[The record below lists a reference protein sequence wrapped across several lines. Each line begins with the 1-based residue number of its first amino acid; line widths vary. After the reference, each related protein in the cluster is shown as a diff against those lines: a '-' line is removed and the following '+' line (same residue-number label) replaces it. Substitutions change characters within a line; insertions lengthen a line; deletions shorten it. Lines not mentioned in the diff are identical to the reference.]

1 MWMNLF
7 LLYLTLLYVQGFQ
20 EYSAQFYECIN
31 PNKITNSPS
40 QCTSI
45 KIPETEG
52 YKCCSMKI
60 SYDGHNSYN
69 CFVLENEYSKNETIL
84 NAFMLN
90 NSLAS
95 LFSSKGGQM
104 EIDCGEDIIST
115 QNYGKMSEEY
125 LNCYKSYINGV
136 DNENDCQKYDT

>member
-7 LLYLTLLYVQGFQ
+7 LLYLTLLYVRGLQ
-20 EYSAQFYECIN
+20 ELIMNFIM
-31 PNKITNSPS
+31 KVLIHIKKTNSPS
-40 QCTSI
+40 QYTSI

-69 CFVLENEYSKNETIL
+69 CFVLKNKQTKNETIL

-90 NSLAS
+90 NTQLLYLAQ
-95 LFSSKGGQM
+95 GWA
-104 EIDCGEDIIST
+104 
-115 QNYGKMSEEY
+115 
-125 LNCYKSYINGV
+125 NG
-136 DNENDCQKYDT
+136 N